1 MIEAQIRMRQQELQE
16 DAERMKNKQTAASA
30 DAVPTAQVECC
41 VTDGTTT
48 PGAYNCRFS
57 VCCFSS
63 ILLFVVVQLLTLL
76 VLFIVASSAQGNG
89 SDALLSQVQHS
100 ELLLRNS
107 EAFKQMRSVLIN
119 FFMHF

>member
-1 MIEAQIRMRQQELQE
+1 MRQQELQE
-16 DAERMKNKQTAASA
+16 DAERMKNKQTATSA

-48 PGAYNCRFS
+48 P
-57 VCCFSS
+57 
-63 ILLFVVVQLLTLL
+63 
-76 VLFIVASSAQGNG
+76 VASSVQGNG
-89 SDALLSQVQHS
+89 SDALSSQVQHS